1 MNAVFLSLVWLGGFS
16 ALLMWGALMAERTM
30 SDDD

>member
-1 MNAVFLSLVWLGGFS
+1 MSAVFFAALWLGGFS
-16 ALLMWGALMAERTM
+16 ALLMWGALMAERMM